1 MPKKNQSKSDKKV
14 FHVNNQKK
22 PLPEPDPTLIQI
34 ARKFHKASEGSKG
47 KESEGSKGKES
58 IGSKGKESIGSK
70 GKESIGSKGKESIG
84 SKRHK

>member
-34 ARKFHKASEGSKG
+34 ARKFHKASERSKG
-47 KESEGSKGKES
+47 KASERSKGKASEGSKGKASE
-58 IGSKGKESIGSK
+58 GT
-70 GKESIGSKGKESIG
+70 
-84 SKRHK
+84 KRHK